1 MQGAVP
7 PHGVLPP
14 PNPKKNKESSTYS
27 WQERPYS
34 CDVGVLFPSLTNAFS
49 CHEFL
54 DVSLFFLN
62 GGWGGGSLPCGGRR
76 GTAPCIRQYSDRFF
90 VYYSYFAPQFLWY
103 LSCSLLLSG
112 PNLSLM
118 GEGGFWTIKPTYL
131 YCRWWEKFKNTNIS
145 AICLA
150 ERLEKI
156 TTFYCNRFDKMS

>member
-1 MQGAVP
+1 MINTELVILLSNAGGCPPIWGAAIP
-7 PHGVLPP
+7 QP
-14 PNPKKNKESSTYS
+14 
-27 WQERPYS
+27 QEKQRILYIFMAGKTIQLRCLS
-34 CDVGVLFPSLTNAFS
+34 NAFS

-118 GEGGFWTIKPTYL
+118 GGGRFLNNKTYIFVL
-131 YCRWWEKFKNTNIS
+131 
-145 AICLA
+145 
-150 ERLEKI
+150 
-156 TTFYCNRFDKMS
+156 